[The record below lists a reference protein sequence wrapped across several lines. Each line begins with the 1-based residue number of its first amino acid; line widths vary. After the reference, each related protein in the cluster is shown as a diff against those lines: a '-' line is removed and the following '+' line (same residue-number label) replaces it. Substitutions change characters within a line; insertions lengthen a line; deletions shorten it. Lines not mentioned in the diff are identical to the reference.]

1 MKVLVENEIRP
12 VTTAIAEGPE
22 TLIRVEALHKFYE
35 MGDTRV
41 HALRG
46 ITLEIRAGEFVT
58 IMGASGSG
66 KSTFMNLLGCL
77 DKPSEG
83 HYWLDGTDVAQLSR
97 VELAQIRNERIGFV
111 FQGFNLLSRTTALEN
126 VELPLIY
133 AGIGAKERHRRSREA
148 LERVGLG
155 ERIDHVPSQLSG
167 GQQQRVAIARALV
180 NNPALLLADEPTGN
194 LDSRTSVEIMQ
205 VFQTL
210 NETDNLTIILVTHE
224 PDIADYARRIITFR
238 DGHVTRDQPVA
249 RRRVAREVLEL
260 MPQLEE

>member
-1 MKVLVENEIRP
+1 MKVLAENELRP
-12 VTTAIAEGPE
+12 VPTAIAEGPE

-238 DGHVTRDQPVA
+238 DG
-249 RRRVAREVLEL
+249 
-260 MPQLEE
+260 M